1 MSIKRKAFIAGI
13 YEDRRAMRPAAEVAA
28 GALATR
34 FSGNGCPSNI
44 AKTLPR
50 RLSNM

>member
-1 MSIKRKAFIAGI
+1 MSIKRIAFIAGI
-13 YEDRRAMRPAAEVAA
+13 YEDRRAAEVAA